1 MATINCPHCNNQ
13 LNVPDNL
20 NGMQVSCPICNQTFT
35 AGQSAAAS
43 APVFD
48 TPADSGRFSVGN
60 CNQLPLILG
69 GLALLLAVIALVMQ
83 LMAPSVPYLKFKKDP
98 EDAVKAYVKY
108 NISRAQQSSY
118 FWREHGGEI
127 IDSLKISEVKTSGN
141 FAAVFYT
148 LSRGATTVKRS
159 PFTSATPM
167 VIISAFPAANFP
179 KSGTTPFPVR
189 STNLQKTAAP
199 GLTLK
204 NNLSA

>member
-148 LSRGATTVKRS
+148 LSRGATTVKEVTFYERNADGYYIS
-159 PFTSATPM
+159 VSSSKLPKEWYNSISSQVYKFTKDS
-167 VIISAFPAANFP
+167 
-179 KSGTTPFPVR
+179 
-189 STNLQKTAAP
+189 STWSDFEK
-199 GLTLK
+199 
-204 NNLSA
+204 